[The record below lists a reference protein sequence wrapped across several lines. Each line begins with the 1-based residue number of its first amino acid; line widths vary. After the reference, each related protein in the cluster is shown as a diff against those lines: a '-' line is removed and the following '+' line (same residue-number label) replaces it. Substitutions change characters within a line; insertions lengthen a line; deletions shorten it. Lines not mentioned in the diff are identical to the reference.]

1 MVCIVNY
8 YQRNSPSL
16 PVELMYYEACKTYL
30 YFYMRCIALHHYK
43 CIQERTTTLHRI
55 IFRIFI
61 FVLVSFSCETWG
73 RRFPVLI
80 LLCRTWGKK
89 TCNTHNI
96 LQSVQFSLDTSHILE
111 EGQKHGGGGMLITLN
126 DRQFAV
132 FNSKSLLCPNQI
144 TNFKFTQ
151 LLHGKCLHIFIIER
165 NNYDH
170 HIEFTRENI
179 DLEVFFNFVLAARH
193 DNMLHHTC

>member
-1 MVCIVNY
+1 MKHAKHIFILY
-8 YQRNSPSL
+8 
-16 PVELMYYEACKTYL
+16 EMY
-30 YFYMRCIALHHYK
+30 RK

-96 LQSVQFSLDTSHILE
+96 LQSVQFSLDTPHILE
-111 EGQKHGGGGMLITLN
+111 EGQKHGGGGMLFTLN
-126 DRQFAV
+126 DQQFAV
-132 FNSKSLLCPNQI
+132 FNSKYFLCTNQI
-144 TNFKFTQ
+144 THFTWKVPTYF
-151 LLHGKCLHIFIIER
+151 HNRKK
-165 NNYDH
+165 
-170 HIEFTRENI
+170 
-179 DLEVFFNFVLAARH
+179 
-193 DNMLHHTC
+193 

>member
-1 MVCIVNY
+1 MQNI
-8 YQRNSPSL
+8 SL
-16 PVELMYYEACKTYL
+16 
-30 YFYMRCIALHHYK
+30 FYMRCTYRK

-96 LQSVQFSLDTSHILE
+96 FTICLVFVGHTPHTRGRLEAWGWWHAFYTEWSAVCTVQLQIFSMHKSNN
-111 EGQKHGGGGMLITLN
+111 TLYMES
-126 DRQFAV
+126 AY
-132 FNSKSLLCPNQI
+132 
-144 TNFKFTQ
+144 
-151 LLHGKCLHIFIIER
+151 IFP
-165 NNYDH
+165 
-170 HIEFTRENI
+170 
-179 DLEVFFNFVLAARH
+179 
-193 DNMLHHTC
+193 